1 VDLCLSKTQSGKSNH
16 YRHVIVFKKLR
27 LKNVFR
33 PYEKTKP
40 AFSNYSSSKTV
51 LEKLRSR
58 DGLLWTVGLTEEIK
72 LCFQMPPSG
81 HKVPGE

>member
-1 VDLCLSKTQSGKSNH
+1 MDLCLSKTKSGKSHH
-16 YRHVIVFKKLR
+16 YRHAIVFEKLR

-33 PYEKTKP
+33 PYENTKP

-58 DGLLWTVGLTEEIK
+58 DGLLWTVGLTVEIK
-72 LCFQMPPSG
+72 LFFQMPPSG
-81 HKVPGE
+81 PKVPGE